1 MVFSEAAARQE
12 RERKE
17 AAQRAYAPLVE
28 KRMRALNISRQLAQ
42 HLVDIET
49 RINNLEERR

>member
-12 RERKE
+12 RERKQ
-17 AAQRAYAPLVE
+17 AAQRAFAPLVE
-28 KRMRALNISRQLAQ
+28 KRMRELNISRQLAE

-49 RINNLEERR
+49 RIDDLEERR